1 MPCMLEKK
9 KYILLTFQ
17 NTNQSMKKQVT
28 LLMISNGQG
37 QHNIAVKTLS
47 AVLTVNLL
55 LFFNV
60 NHSEIIAILLLEFSS
75 FVQTNKIY
83 LNYIKSYTEI
93 KSFVLP
99 SGDTRILE
107 LNQKQNY
114 DKIPFIIYADLESL
128 IEIMDGRK
136 SNPEKLS
143 TTKVGKHVIHTL

>member
-1 MPCMLEKK
+1 MFIRLD
-9 KYILLTFQ
+9 Q
-17 NTNQSMKKQVT
+17 Q
-28 LLMISNGQG
+28 
-37 QHNIAVKTLS
+37 
-47 AVLTVNLL
+47 
-55 LFFNV
+55 
-60 NHSEIIAILLLEFSS
+60 
-75 FVQTNKIY
+75 IY

-136 SNPEKLS
+136 SNPEKIIYNKRWE
-143 TTKVGKHVIHTL
+143 TRYTHVISTL